1 VTATETPGEARV
13 GALLRSWRQRRH
25 LSQLE
30 LANLAGVTSRH
41 LSFVETGRSRP
52 SREMVLHLAETL
64 DVPLRERNQLLLAA
78 GFAPV
83 YRQSDLDDPSF
94 AAVRHALDQVLAG
107 HEPYPAIVV
116 DRQWNLVSFNAASAV
131 LIEDVDPALMEPP
144 VNVLRTSLHPRGLAP
159 RIVNLPA
166 WADHILSRLRRQ
178 ALVTGDDD
186 LVRLDEELT
195 GYVRAQGVEP
205 PRPGVE
211 GTNEVATPLLLESR
225 RGRLS
230 LISTIATFGTA
241 LDITLAELA
250 LEAFLPGDEATTA
263 ILRAY
268 ADGGPVS

>member
-1 VTATETPGEARV
+1 MGAPGTSDATV
-13 GALLRSWRQRRH
+13 GPLLRSWRRRRH
-25 LSQLE
+25 LSQLD

-52 SREMVLHLAETL
+52 SREMVLHLAECL

-83 YRQSDLDDPSF
+83 FRQSDLDDPSF
-94 AAVRHALDQVLAG
+94 AAVREALDQVLAG

-116 DRQWNLVSFNAASAV
+116 DRRWNLVTFNGASAV
-131 LIEDVDPALMEPP
+131 LVEDVDPSLVQPP

-159 RIVNLPA
+159 RIANLPE
-166 WADHILSRLRRQ
+166 WAEHILGRLRRQ
-178 ALVTGDDD
+178 SLLTGDDELVD
-186 LVRLDEELT
+186 LEQELA
-195 GYVRAQGVEP
+195 GYVAELGVEL
-205 PRPGVE
+205 PRLGGE
-211 GTNEVATPLLLESR
+211 HGDRVATPLLLESR

-230 LISTIATFGTA
+230 LLSTIATFGTA

-250 LEAFLPGDEATTA
+250 LEAFLPDDRETMA

-268 ADGGPVS
+268 ADS